1 MANGDQSAKL
11 NEEGPGGKTVGWVGV
26 IPGAILLV
34 GLSLLCLYA
43 LVALWP
49 HPTPSGTLKDSNPAT
64 IAPNTT
70 AANTTDTAP
79 STTASSTT
87 AASASTNTTTSA
99 LVANT
104 TAALPTS
111 NSTAAPPAANNTP
124 SQSPNAAAKQQECKD
139 CKEVNDNAECN
150 CLARV
155 DYKRRLHDQEKSPD
169 SPRLKDDPTCVYIF
183 GGWHLIWNETRLIL
197 VVILSG
203 FLGALVYSLRSF
215 FWYTGNRELKWS
227 WLLMYL
233 LVPIVGA
240 MLAVIF
246 YMLLRGGLFSPTTTV
261 ADTSPFGFAAIA
273 ALVGMFTNQASE
285 KLRTVFET
293 LMTKPATG
301 RDASS
306 VVPPAITSVAPAGV
320 TAGAETVLT
329 LKGSGFTPTSVVMAG
344 DQTLKTTYV
353 SANEVTVVIPAAMS
367 AKATVLKLVVSTP
380 GAGKSSEVN
389 VNVSAATTPS

>member
-1 MANGDQSAKL
+1 MADDSQLATL
-11 NEEGPGGKTVGWVGV
+11 QEEGAGGKLVGWRGI

-49 HPTPSGTLKDSNPAT
+49 HPTPSGTLKDSTAT
-64 IAPNTT
+64 GTAPNTT
-70 AANTTDTAP
+70 TANTPAAP
-79 STTASSTT
+79 STSNGTAS
-87 AASASTNTTTSA
+87 
-99 LVANT
+99 
-104 TAALPTS
+104 
-111 NSTAAPPAANNTP
+111 PPAANDTP
-124 SQSPNAAAKQQECKD
+124 SQSIGAAATQQRAKDCNDVNDADECK
-139 CKEVNDNAECN
+139 

-155 DYKRRLHDQEKSPD
+155 DYKRKLHDQEKSPD

-215 FWYTGNRELKWS
+215 FWYTGNRQLKWS

-240 MLAVIF
+240 MLAVVF

-301 RDASS
+301 RDAST
-306 VVPPAITSVAPAGV
+306 VVPPAITSVAPEGV
-320 TAGAETVLT
+320 TAGVDTVLT
-329 LKGSGFTPTSVVMAG
+329 LKGSGFTQTSMVLAG
-344 DQTLKTTYV
+344 GKELKPDIL
-353 SANEVTVVIPAAMS
+353 SANELTVAIPGEITANAA
-367 AKATVLKLVVSTP
+367 VLKLVVSTP
-380 GAGKSSEVN
+380 GAGKSGEFN
-389 VNVSAATTPS
+389 VNVSPPAAQP

>member
-1 MANGDQSAKL
+1 MTNGNQSAKL
-11 NEEGPGGKTVGWVGV
+11 YEEGPGGKAVGWRGV

-34 GLSLLCLYA
+34 GLSVLCLYA

-49 HPTPSGTLKDSNPAT
+49 HPTPSGTLKDSNAPTSAT
-64 IAPNTT
+64 STAPTTT
-70 AANTTDTAP
+70 AATATTTSPA
-79 STTASSTT
+79 
-87 AASASTNTTTSA
+87 TNTTTSTSA
-99 LVANT
+99 VNT
-104 TAALPTS
+104 TAAPSTS
-111 NSTAAPPAANNTP
+111 TSAAPPSAANIPSLSASTAAT
-124 SQSPNAAAKQQECKD
+124 QQRAKECAD
-139 CKEVNDNAECN
+139 VNDKDERD

-155 DYKRRLHDQEKSPD
+155 DYKRKLHDQEKSPD

-301 RDASS
+301 RDAST
-306 VVPPAITSVAPAGV
+306 VVPPTITSAAPPSV
-320 TAGAETVLT
+320 TAGVDTVLT
-329 LKGSGFTPTSVVMAG
+329 LKGSGFTQTSVVIIG
-344 DQTLKTTYV
+344 NEELKPTV
-353 SANEVTVVIPAAMS
+353 LSANELTVAIPAALS

-389 VNVSAATTPS
+389 VNVSAATPPQ